1 MVALNMA
8 GDNYQVKVQNPGSSS
23 PTTSGT
29 YIERVPGVECMN
41 AENIDTGV
49 QRPKA
54 NPCVVHVLKEQATE
68 QVNDIVVD
76 ISIERVLLPST

>member
-8 GDNYQVKVQNPGSSS
+8 GDNYQVKVQYSGGFP
-23 PTTSGT
+23 PTTSGIH
-29 YIERVPGVECMN
+29 IERVPGVECMN
-41 AENIDTGV
+41 AENIDSWV